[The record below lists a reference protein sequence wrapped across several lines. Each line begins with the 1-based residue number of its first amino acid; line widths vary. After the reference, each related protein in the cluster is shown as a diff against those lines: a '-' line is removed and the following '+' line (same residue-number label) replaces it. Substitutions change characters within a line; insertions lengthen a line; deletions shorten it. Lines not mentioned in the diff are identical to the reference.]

1 MPKKKKKTNN
11 KSDKSDLLTQT
22 YIKNNEWVNLYNI
35 ENKLLK
41 IIKDIYYGKI
51 INRYEIYEIYTIQIQ
66 FKIFAKTFEILI
78 SRRENNYGL
87 SIYNIEEPFK
97 HGDLSLNKTIHND
110 KFYLYNIYKIVF
122 IVLQN
127 CNNNMI

>member
-11 KSDKSDLLTQT
+11 KSVKSDLLTQT
-22 YIKNNEWVNLYNI
+22 YIKNNEWINLYNI
-35 ENKLLK
+35 EDKLLK
-41 IIKDIYYGKI
+41 IIKDIYHGKI
-51 INRYEIYEIYTIQIQ
+51 INRYEIYEIYSIQIQ
-66 FKIFAKTFEILI
+66 FKIFVKTFEILI
-78 SRRENNYGL
+78 SRRGNNYGL

-97 HGDLSLNKTIHND
+97 HSDLSLNQTIQND